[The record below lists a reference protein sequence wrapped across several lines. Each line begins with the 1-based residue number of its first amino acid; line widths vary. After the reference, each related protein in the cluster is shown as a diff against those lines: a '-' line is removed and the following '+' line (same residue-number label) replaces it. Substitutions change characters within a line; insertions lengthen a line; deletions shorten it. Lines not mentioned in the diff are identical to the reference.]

1 MDDREVPE
9 GVVTRRALDQM
20 GDRPMSVLTPRPL
33 AALFAL
39 AALLAMGGSGPAR
52 AQMPGEQPGG
62 GGQMPGGPASP
73 AGGDVVTTPSPGTPL
88 RGAILD
94 ALRSAVIAEV
104 GAPVE
109 FVVGTLRVLGEWAF
123 VEARPQ
129 RPGGG
134 QIFYVYTRYQSAVDA
149 GAFDDTVTALLRQT
163 PAGWLVYEYSLG
175 ATDVVWL
182 EWVDRNLAP
191 AEVYPQP

>member
-1 MDDREVPE
+1 MSAS
-9 GVVTRRALDQM
+9 RR
-20 GDRPMSVLTPRPL
+20 SL
-33 AALFAL
+33 AAGLVAAFATLL
-39 AALLAMGGSGPAR
+39 AAPAA

-62 GGQMPGGPASP
+62 AAPGAGMPGGGGPAVP
-73 AGGDVVTTPSPGTPL
+73 GGPLVPGGNDIVTTPPPGSPL
-88 RGAILD
+88 RAAILD

-109 FVVGTLRVLGEWAF
+109 FVVGTLRVVGEWAF

-134 QIFYVYTRYQSAVDA
+134 EIFYIYTRYQGAVDA
-149 GAFDDTVTALLRQT
+149 GAFDDGATALLRQT
-163 PAGWLVYEYSLG
+163 PAGWLVYEYNLG

-182 EWVDRNLAP
+182 EWIDRNLAP
-191 AEVYPQP
+191 LEVYPQP